1 MLTSNWP
8 MVFWCVCVYIYACVC
23 EYVHV
28 CAHVCCG
35 QRLTLHLLLNH
46 FPCYS
51 LRQGL
56 SWNPEIMDLARRSGP
71 GIPLPLPSAARWS
84 QACVTTPDFS
94 PESWGSDSGPCSRVA
109 STLLSCL
116 ASSQLQLLFF
126 SSLGFFGDSLRNFG
140 LLPAL
145 VTEVCKSSL
154 LLQRLRQEN
163 RMSKSCLN
171 YTVKASLGNSEILH
185 HCYKTK

>member
-1 MLTSNWP
+1 MRLKQEDYEFEVSLDKIGVSGLNNRLKINRNVDVQLTNGFL
-8 MVFWCVCVYIYACVC
+8 MCVCVYVYIYVCVC

-71 GIPLPLPSAARWS
+71 GIPLPLPSATR
-84 QACVTTPDFS
+84 
-94 PESWGSDSGPCSRVA
+94 
-109 STLLSCL
+109 
-116 ASSQLQLLFF
+116 
-126 SSLGFFGDSLRNFG
+126 
-140 LLPAL
+140 
-145 VTEVCKSSL
+145 
-154 LLQRLRQEN
+154 
-163 RMSKSCLN
+163 
-171 YTVKASLGNSEILH
+171 
-185 HCYKTK
+185 

>member
-1 MLTSNWP
+1 MRLKQEDYEFEVSLDKIGVSGLNNRLEINRNDQWFSD
-8 MVFWCVCVYIYACVC
+8 VRVCVHLCVC

-71 GIPLPLPSAARWS
+71 GILPPLPSAAR
-84 QACVTTPDFS
+84 
-94 PESWGSDSGPCSRVA
+94 
-109 STLLSCL
+109 
-116 ASSQLQLLFF
+116 
-126 SSLGFFGDSLRNFG
+126 
-140 LLPAL
+140 
-145 VTEVCKSSL
+145 
-154 LLQRLRQEN
+154 
-163 RMSKSCLN
+163 
-171 YTVKASLGNSEILH
+171 
-185 HCYKTK
+185 